1 MKNGMDM
8 IEYIRRTLPKT
19 ELLAQLAEEASE
31 LAQAALKLRRVM
43 DGRNVTPTT
52 EDEAIG
58 TLFEETGDVALC
70 LATLNLVCAEIA
82 LDNDYITKKLT
93 RWVTRLR
100 GKKETTDD

>member
-1 MKNGMDM
+1 M

-43 DGRNVTPTT
+43 DGRNVTPVTK
-52 EDEAIG
+52 DEAID
-58 TLFEETGDVALC
+58 TLFEETEDVALC
-70 LATLNLVCAEIA
+70 LATLNLVCAETA
-82 LDNDYITKKLT
+82 LDNDCITKKLT

-100 GKKETTDD
+100 GKQETVDD